1 MNNQISIIRDKL
13 RLYDEKFI
21 EKEKI
26 DKLLSKFAPSY
37 KIKDLT
43 SL

>member
-1 MNNQISIIRDKL
+1 MNNQINIVREKL

-21 EKEKI
+21 EKEKL

-37 KIKDLT
+37 KIKDIT